1 MELNG
6 VIQLAAFLFYM
17 LKSNCLYKHKNNKD
31 VSIYV
36 KNVKELDTTYEVDV
50 YWYNNHYR
58 QLIKKD
64 KIWINKEDIENWRQQ
79 EIRL

>member
-1 MELNG
+1 
-6 VIQLAAFLFYM
+6 M
-17 LKSNCLYKHKNNKD
+17 LKPNCLYKHKNNKD

-36 KNVKELDTTYEVDV
+36 KHIKELDTTYEVDV